1 MDNLSDANPFVPGR
15 GQFPPY
21 LAGREAE
28 QGALKELLAY
38 LNAGRGAPGEAV
50 LSGPRGNGKTVLLR
64 WFQKEIEAADSG
76 VDVVLLTPDEI
87 SSVDKL
93 ATALVPPRR
102 FASLRPD
109 SLALS
114 VGIGKLGWELDASPG
129 SLTALL
135 TARCQRRPLVLLLDE
150 AHTLDR
156 DIGRALLNASQRVS
170 AEAPFLLVLA
180 GTPGLPKHLNT
191 MSATFWSRAT
201 KLGIGPLDEAAGAA
215 ALSRPFAAMTPAV
228 DFAESALRYVVDE
241 SQGYPYFLQLWGAA
255 LWTATK
261 GTGAARIDQAAVT
274 DAGPAFRRE
283 RAAYYEDRREELERQ
298 SLLQLAAHVAAT
310 FHGRHTLRGREL
322 NAVIGAVAEDASRDH
337 ALRRRDDLAAV
348 GYVWKPPE
356 APDLWQ
362 PGIPSLMDYIQ
373 KHAA

>member
-1 MDNLSDANPFVPGR
+1 MDNLSSANPFVPGR

-28 QGALKELLAY
+28 QGALNDLLAY
-38 LNAGRGAPGEAV
+38 LNARRGAPREAV

-64 WFQKEIEAADSG
+64 WLQKEIEAANFG
-76 VDVVLLTPDEI
+76 VDVVSLTPDEF
-87 SSVDKL
+87 SSVDQL
-93 ATALVPPRR
+93 ATALAPPRR

-114 VGIGKLGWELDASPG
+114 VGIGKLGWELAAAPG
-129 SLTALL
+129 SLAALL
-135 TARCQRRPLVLLLDE
+135 TARCQRRPLVVLLDE

-156 DIGRALLNASQRVS
+156 GIGRALLNASQRVS

-180 GTPGLPKHLNT
+180 GTPGLHAHLDT
-191 MSATFWSRAT
+191 MSATFWSRAA
-201 KLGIGPLDEAAGAA
+201 KLGIGPLDEAAAGAA
-215 ALSRPFAAMTPAV
+215 VTRPFAAMTPAV
-228 DFAESALRYVVDE
+228 DFAESALWDVVDE

-261 GTGAARIDQAAVT
+261 DTGAGRIDEAVVA
-274 DAGPAFRRE
+274 DARPAFRRE
-283 RAAYYEDRREELERQ
+283 RTAYYEDRREELERQ
-298 SLLQLAAHVAAT
+298 NLLQLAAQIAAA
-310 FHGRHTLRGREL
+310 FDGRRKLRGREL
-322 NAVIGAVAEDASRDH
+322 NAAISAATGDESRDD
-337 ALRRRDDLAAV
+337 ALQRRDGLAAV

-373 KHAA
+373 TYAA